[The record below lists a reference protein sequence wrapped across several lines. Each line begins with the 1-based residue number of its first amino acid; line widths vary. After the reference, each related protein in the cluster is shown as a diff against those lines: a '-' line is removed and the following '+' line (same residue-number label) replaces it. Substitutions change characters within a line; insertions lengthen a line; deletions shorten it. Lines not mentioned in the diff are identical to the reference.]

1 MKHISKPDNFMEN
14 KIVFRNV
21 SNMDCWEV
29 KPETIKWVVL
39 RYLRR
44 SLQEFLV
51 GKKLLNKL
59 CNRFVNPAKYDPENE
74 RLISGQEL
82 HRLTELR
89 TKEVAKRFPRR
100 FYNGVE
106 FIGEEK

>member
-1 MKHISKPDNFMEN
+1 MKHISKPDNFMDD

-21 SNMDCWEV
+21 SNMDCWEL

-39 RYLRR
+39 RYVRR

-51 GKKLLNKL
+51 GKRLLNKM
-59 CNRFVNPAKYDPENE
+59 CNRLVNPAKFDAGNE
-74 RLISGQEL
+74 MLISGQEL

-100 FYNGVE
+100 FYDGLEWV
-106 FIGEEK
+106 GEK